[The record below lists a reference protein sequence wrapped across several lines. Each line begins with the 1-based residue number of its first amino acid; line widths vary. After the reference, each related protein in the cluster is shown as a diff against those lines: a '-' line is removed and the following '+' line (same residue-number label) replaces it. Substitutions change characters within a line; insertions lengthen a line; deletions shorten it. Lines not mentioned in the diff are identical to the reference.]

1 MSQLQRWYTDH
12 AVFLPHDR
20 LQRTGGQHATGHGV
34 QACWAPAWH
43 VLLLTLILLCG
54 GPAWVVAQSS
64 PELPTTIPVP
74 ATVAPLETVPP
85 LQERLLAPIPESFNW
100 LQREVRSN
108 ALLSS
113 LAGMFAGQNQLL
125 LAVSLT
131 EEYSDNFARS
141 RDVRRDDY
149 RTRASI
155 GTLYH
160 LEEGRAFVSLANTL
174 SATYQARN
182 GDSNVG
188 FANLSL
194 NAGYRLPRLFFGL
207 TESFVRDDETS
218 DESSEKAS
226 RAIRRGRGVF
236 VRQHVSPQVSYEMS
250 PVTSVHARYTNNI
263 TRDEG
268 NVANDLNSPVPRNQ
282 SRGNSV
288 SHGFGAGVKHAFSPV
303 LTAAVQYTFTQTNSE
318 DSADTVENN
327 AQANM
332 AYQFTAD
339 TSATV
344 RVFGRRTDRSIGALD
359 SQDYGVSFG
368 VRHALAPGLAL
379 EVAVGPTL
387 LEREGVG
394 QRVLLNWQINLDG
407 AIPIFQ
413 TNDTTLTLST
423 QQSVDDTATDVDN
436 AGLVLHQSVLV
447 NLSHVA
453 SNRLRAS
460 LYANYTRTEPLER
473 GGANATLSQATDNF
487 WSTGARASY
496 LLTRVVS
503 LHADYRYQRRDSSRA
518 ADNFDENRVT
528 VSVSGNVPVF

>member
-1 MSQLQRWYTDH
+1 MSQLQRWYTERTMSPAQH
-12 AVFLPHDR
+12 TS
-20 LQRTGGQHATGHGV
+20 QRTGGQHAIGHGDHP
-34 QACWAPAWH
+34 WRSLPWH
-43 VLLLTLILLCG
+43 RLLAVLTLLCG
-54 GPAWVVAQSS
+54 CPLLVVAQSS
-64 PELPTTIPVP
+64 PESPTTIPSP
-74 ATVAPLETVPP
+74 ATVAPLETMPP

-100 LQREVRSN
+100 LQRDVRSN

-131 EEYSDNFARS
+131 EEYSDNFSRS

-155 GTLYH
+155 GVLYH
-160 LEEGRAFVSLANTL
+160 LEEGPAFVSLASTL
-174 SATYQARN
+174 SATYQARTEE
-182 GDSNVG
+182 SNFG
-188 FANLSL
+188 FANASL

-218 DESSEKAS
+218 DESAETAS

-236 VRQHVSPQVSYEMS
+236 VRHHVSPQVSYEIS
-250 PVTSVHARYTNNI
+250 PITSVNAGYTNNI

-268 NVANDLNSPVPRNQ
+268 DVEDDLNSPVPSQ
-282 SRGNSV
+282 THGNSV
-288 SHGFGAGVKHAFSPV
+288 SHGFSTGLKHAFSPL
-303 LTAAVQYTFTQTNSE
+303 LTAAVQYAYTQIDNE
-318 DSADTVENN
+318 NSADTVENN

-332 AYQFTAD
+332 AYQFTAA
-339 TSATV
+339 TSAIL
-344 RVFGRRTDRSIGALD
+344 RVFGRITDRSIGELD
-359 SQDYGVSFG
+359 SQTYGLSLG
-368 VRHALAPGLAL
+368 MRHVLAPALAID
-379 EVAVGPTL
+379 VAVGPTF
-387 LEREGVG
+387 LEREGEG

-413 TNDTTLTLST
+413 TNDTILTLST
-423 QQSVDDTATDVDN
+423 QQGVDDTSTDVDN
-436 AGLVLHQSVLV
+436 VGLVLRQSVVV

-460 LYANYTRTEPLER
+460 LYANYTRTEPLEK
-473 GGANATLSQATDNF
+473 GGTNEALQQATDNF
-487 WSTGARASY
+487 WSAGARATY

-518 ADNFDENRVT
+518 TDNFDENRVT
-528 VSVSGNVPVF
+528 VSVSGNMPVF